1 MPGKVFITRALIGI
15 VVFVMIP
22 YGAFAQDAAPTAEP
36 VVTFSQQEL
45 DQMLAPIALY
55 PDSLLAQVLIAATYP
70 DQVMEADRW
79 LKQNPDL
86 KGDALNDALDT
97 MNWDLSVKA
106 LAPFPQVL
114 AMMAQEP
121 DWTQRMGEAFLA
133 QQADVMDSVQKL
145 RQKAQAAGNL
155 KTTAEQKVVVER
167 RDRYQRLSRPILK
180 LSMFPVTIRRWS
192 MGPGGGLHILPLLI
206 TPAVGRPG
214 RALESGSDR
223 SESGSDSDSGG
234 L

>member
-1 MPGKVFITRALIGI
+1 MSAKVFIIRALIGI
-15 VVFVMIP
+15 IVLVMIP
-22 YGAFAQDAAPTAEP
+22 YGAFAQDAAPTNEP
-36 VVTFSQQEL
+36 VVTFSQQQL

-55 PDSLLAQVLIAATYP
+55 PDPLLAQILIAATYP
-70 DQVMEADRW
+70 DQVMDADRW
-79 LKQNPDL
+79 LKANPDL
-86 KGDALNDALDT
+86 KGDALNNSLDT
-97 MNWDLSVKA
+97 MNWDLSIKA

-121 DWTQRMGEAFLA
+121 DWAQKMGEAFLA
-133 QQADVMDSVQKL
+133 QQADVMDSIQRL

-155 KTTAEQKVVVER
+155 QTTAEQKVVVEGESIEIEPA
-167 RDRYQRLSRPILK
+167 DPEVVYVPQYDPA
-180 LSMFPVTIRRWS
+180 VVYGTW
-192 MGPGGGLHILPLLI
+192 GGLNILPLLI

-234 L
+234 P